1 LKMNYKDE
9 IEGLKKW
16 LLGDDRVK
24 KMRALRKLETLPITL
39 EILQQTGIG
48 IALNSLRNEKEYS
61 ERVKTLVFKW
71 KEIAYSTARKKG
83 IEIDFCETTANKY
96 SVKPRDATV
105 AESAVKITSSS
116 SSKVSTKPDTLAK
129 CEMKRSADTRSTE
142 DALTSEKE
150 SASAFKVPKV
160 SKRIKLTTGSDSFA
174 DALGSVDHLPK
185 NYNRSHK
192 RKLGQKSK
200 QIPNGDSLPDVEI
213 LKSLQTS
220 LNEPGPSNQSNM
232 YSVKADSKPPSY
244 NKPKTNDCAIKKSCT
259 MKVYSG
265 RRSHIVQSI
274 QKLFDMCIR
283 VLSDNIDQLEFT
295 GGVPYSILR
304 PVLSRASPQQLVKIE
319 HYNPY
324 LSIDL
329 QELWKEHCKKE
340 FNCLACDLLKKE
352 TYRQMEQKFL
362 EVTRSISE
370 SMNNANVRV
379 AKLSEVKTPRDVL
392 RRQAKYGT
400 GLLALPSCE
409 DIIESR
415 RYGLAG
421 GGSSSKMKSVRSAG
435 IIVSSLRDQSS
446 KLAKPPLLQN
456 TARRTEAGHAALI
469 GQFVRAELQAQYAVA
484 FSGHLFGHLLASG
497 GFENHIPLLGK
508 AAAAGLGGEFVRTGE
523 PGNLSGT
530 TTQLFFGKIQPFGF
544 DGCLEIYA
552 NQSTHSS
559 HGRRVGHAGLT
570 GENVRARLERD
581 VLFTATVFGQPT
593 TDQRALVPPASDDHL
608 TAALG
613 GEFVAAGLHGY
624 DGVGLVA
631 PVVTLT
637 VGQQPVLLV
646 LDSADVGSAGE
657 ERRRALL
664 RGELVGSALGSGDA
678 LALAVRLD
686 EAAVFG
692 PVYVRPRT
700 AESAHPFLRGEFV
713 GAGLQRQYR
722 LAGVELFKSPLAR
735 FGRTKC
741 GIIPLNDKDPFGVG
755 SGRIVPLAH
764 SHRPIECLPTPKN
777 PNLGVFRIRDDKSI
791 TVYAGVS
798 NPVQVFNFE
807 CRACTGGATLTFS
820 NDGKYFAFCDE
831 KIFVYKCSKWRL
843 HAAFDENEATNLF
856 FSPKNS
862 VLCTFKPYSTAVG
875 VTSVESNLKLWSM
888 FTGELLCEWVQ
899 KNIVSWRPMWT
910 ADESI
915 VLRLVGS
922 ELWFIAP
929 ENLNRFVQKL
939 TLPKLT
945 SFSLSPGPAPFHVA
959 VYTAS
964 SNEKMAS
971 ARLYRCSLKAP
982 IDIIACKNFQAD
994 RVDFHWNK
1002 NGTAVLVMA
1011 ILDVDPQN
1019 KSYYGCENLHL
1030 MTTYGEACNVPLDR
1044 EGPIHSV
1051 DWHPGSKL
1059 FCVVYGYIPSKAALF
1074 DLKANRVCDF
1084 GCEPRNEIEK
1094 KSLNSLL
1101 KIRHFLKSL
1110 PTAFTSSPLPRL
1122 HVCALKIWH
1131 CSGKVIHEIN
1141 CIDETLLWQVIWS
1154 SEGKDKFPKPVIDLS
1169 SFQGAKAVQ
1178 QSAYVPPHLRGTI
1191 KAEPAKSSLGE
1202 VDSRFNGDESASK
1215 KKKNVG
1221 FKKDHHGNFGKLLNT
1236 VNTKATDKGERMK
1249 KIRSLQTKLRQ
1260 IKILKDKQ
1268 SQGCKLELNQIEKIN
1283 REEEIQAQLEQLTIT
1298 GGATRLK
1305 EKENDR
1311 DRKTVV
1317 MFCFAGARVGWR
1329 FVIFPR
1335 KASSLPSHKNQKHR
1349 DEQNGRG
1356 DDRRELPPLHAD
1368 LVRNGFAFH

>member
-96 SVKPRDATV
+96 SVKSRDATV
-105 AESAVKITSSS
+105 AESAVKIISSS

-129 CEMKRSADTRSTE
+129 CEMKRSAGTRSTE

-232 YSVKADSKPPSY
+232 YFVKADSKPPSY

-259 MKVYSG
+259 MKGDYDYLDQQLVKRGHSRTQVYSG
-265 RRSHIVQSI
+265 RRSHTVQSI

-352 TYRQMEQKFL
+352 TYRQMYERMVMQREQKFL

-421 GGSSSKMKSVRSAG
+421 GGSSSKMKS
-435 IIVSSLRDQSS
+435 
-446 KLAKPPLLQN
+446 QN

-544 DGCLEIYA
+544 DGGLEIYA

-559 HGRRVGHAGLT
+559 HGRRVGHAGLA

-581 VLFTATVFGQPT
+581 VLLTATVFGQPT

-664 RGELVGSALGSGDA
+664 RGELVCSALGSGDA

-692 PVYVRPRT
+692 PVNVRPRT

-735 FGRTKC
+735 FGR
-741 GIIPLNDKDPFGVG
+741 
-755 SGRIVPLAH
+755 
-764 SHRPIECLPTPKN
+764 
-777 PNLGVFRIRDDKSI
+777 
-791 TVYAGVS
+791 
-798 NPVQVFNFE
+798 
-807 CRACTGGATLTFS
+807 
-820 NDGKYFAFCDE
+820 
-831 KIFVYKCSKWRL
+831 IFVYKCSKWRL

-899 KNIVSWRPMWT
+899 KNI
-910 ADESI
+910 
-915 VLRLVGS
+915 
-922 ELWFIAP
+922 
-929 ENLNRFVQKL
+929 
-939 TLPKLT
+939 
-945 SFSLSPGPAPFHVA
+945 
-959 VYTAS
+959 
-964 SNEKMAS
+964 EKMAS

-1059 FCVVYGYIPSKAALF
+1059 FCVVYGISGNIECWSMKDRKKISEFVAEDTTF
-1074 DLKANRVCDF
+1074 F
-1084 GCEPRNEIEK
+1084 EI
-1094 KSLNSLL
+1094 SPDG
-1101 KIRHFLKSL
+1101 IHFI
-1110 PTAFTSSPLPRL
+1110 TATTSPRL
-1122 HVCALKIWH
+1122 RVSNGLKIWH

-1298 GGATRLK
+1298 GEDHGGATRLK

-1368 LVRNGFAFH
+1368 LVRNVFAFH

>member
-1 LKMNYKDE
+1 
-9 IEGLKKW
+9 
-16 LLGDDRVK
+16 
-24 KMRALRKLETLPITL
+24 MRALRKLETLPITL

-96 SVKPRDATV
+96 SVNPRDATV
-105 AESAVKITSSS
+105 AESAVKITSNLA
-116 SSKVSTKPDTLAK
+116 SSKVSTKPETSAK
-129 CEMKRSADTRSTE
+129 CEMKRSANIRSTE

-150 SASAFKVPKV
+150 SASVFKVPKV

-185 NYNRSHK
+185 NYKRSHK
-192 RKLGQKSK
+192 RKLGEKSK

-232 YSVKADSKPPSY
+232 YFVKADSKPPPY
-244 NKPKTNDCAIKKSCT
+244 NKTKTNDSAIKKSCT
-259 MKVYSG
+259 MKGDYDYLDQQLVKRGHSRTQVYSG
-265 RRSHIVQSI
+265 RRSHTVQSI

-304 PVLSRASPQQLVKIE
+304 PVLTRASPQQLVKIE

-340 FNCLACDLLKKE
+340 FNCLACDLLRKE
-352 TYRQMEQKFL
+352 TYRQMYERMVMQREQKFL

-370 SMNNANVRV
+370 SMNSANGTVKIISIGIILFYLLIMILFNYISIVRV

-400 GLLALPSCE
+400 GLLTLPSCE

-421 GGSSSKMKSVRSAG
+421 GGSSSRMKS
-435 IIVSSLRDQSS
+435 
-446 KLAKPPLLQN
+446 QN

-544 DGCLEIYA
+544 DGGLEIYA

-559 HGRRVGHAGLT
+559 HGRRVGHAGLA

-631 PVVTLT
+631 PVVALT
-637 VGQQPVLLV
+637 VRQQPVLLV

-678 LALAVRLD
+678 LALAVRFD

-735 FGRTKC
+735 FGR
-741 GIIPLNDKDPFGVG
+741 
-755 SGRIVPLAH
+755 
-764 SHRPIECLPTPKN
+764 
-777 PNLGVFRIRDDKSI
+777 
-791 TVYAGVS
+791 
-798 NPVQVFNFE
+798 
-807 CRACTGGATLTFS
+807 
-820 NDGKYFAFCDE
+820 
-831 KIFVYKCSKWRL
+831 IFVYKCSKWRL

-899 KNIVSWRPMWT
+899 KNIVSC
-910 ADESI
+910 
-915 VLRLVGS
+915 
-922 ELWFIAP
+922 
-929 ENLNRFVQKL
+929 
-939 TLPKLT
+939 
-945 SFSLSPGPAPFHVA
+945 LSPGSAPFHVA

-964 SNEKMAS
+964 SSEKMAS
-971 ARLYRCSLKAP
+971 ARLYRFSLKAP
-982 IDIIACKNFQAD
+982 IDIVACKNFQAD

-1059 FCVVYGYIPSKAALF
+1059 FCVVYG
-1074 DLKANRVCDF
+1074 C
-1084 GCEPRNEIEK
+1084 
-1094 KSLNSLL
+1094 
-1101 KIRHFLKSL
+1101 
-1110 PTAFTSSPLPRL
+1110 
-1122 HVCALKIWH
+1122 
-1131 CSGKVIHEIN
+1131 
-1141 CIDETLLWQVIWS
+1141 
-1154 SEGKDKFPKPVIDLS
+1154 
-1169 SFQGAKAVQ
+1169 
-1178 QSAYVPPHLRGTI
+1178 
-1191 KAEPAKSSLGE
+1191 
-1202 VDSRFNGDESASK
+1202 
-1215 KKKNVG
+1215 
-1221 FKKDHHGNFGKLLNT
+1221 
-1236 VNTKATDKGERMK
+1236 M
-1249 KIRSLQTKLRQ
+1249 RSL
-1260 IKILKDKQ
+1260 
-1268 SQGCKLELNQIEKIN
+1268 
-1283 REEEIQAQLEQLTIT
+1283 
-1298 GGATRLK
+1298 
-1305 EKENDR
+1305 
-1311 DRKTVV
+1311 
-1317 MFCFAGARVGWR
+1317 
-1329 FVIFPR
+1329 
-1335 KASSLPSHKNQKHR
+1335 
-1349 DEQNGRG
+1349 
-1356 DDRRELPPLHAD
+1356 
-1368 LVRNGFAFH
+1368 

>member
-96 SVKPRDATV
+96 SVKSRDATV
-105 AESAVKITSSS
+105 AESAVKIISSS

-129 CEMKRSADTRSTE
+129 CEMKRSAGTRSTE

-232 YSVKADSKPPSY
+232 YFVKADSKPPSY

-259 MKVYSG
+259 MKGDYDYLDQQLVKRGHSRTQVYSG
-265 RRSHIVQSI
+265 RRSHTVQSI

-352 TYRQMEQKFL
+352 TYRQMYERMVMQREQKFL

-446 KLAKPPLLQN
+446 KLAKPPLLVKSLEMLKNCRRIFFFFPLTSTLSHPCPSQN

-544 DGCLEIYA
+544 DGGLEIYA

-559 HGRRVGHAGLT
+559 HGRRVGHAGLA

-581 VLFTATVFGQPT
+581 VLLTATVFGQPT

-664 RGELVGSALGSGDA
+664 RGELVCSALGSGDA

-692 PVYVRPRT
+692 PVNVRPRT

-735 FGRTKC
+735 FGR
-741 GIIPLNDKDPFGVG
+741 
-755 SGRIVPLAH
+755 
-764 SHRPIECLPTPKN
+764 
-777 PNLGVFRIRDDKSI
+777 DDRSI

-798 NPVQVFNFE
+798 NPVQP
-807 CRACTGGATLTFS
+807 CLYRWS
-820 NDGKYFAFCDE
+820 NVDIQ
-831 KIFVYKCSKWRL
+831 IFVYKCSKWRL

-959 VYTAS
+959 
-964 SNEKMAS
+964 EKMAS

-1059 FCVVYGYIPSKAALF
+1059 FCVVYGISGNIECWSMKDRKKISEFVAEDTTF
-1074 DLKANRVCDF
+1074 F
-1084 GCEPRNEIEK
+1084 EI
-1094 KSLNSLL
+1094 SPDG
-1101 KIRHFLKSL
+1101 IHFI
-1110 PTAFTSSPLPRL
+1110 TATTSPRL
-1122 HVCALKIWH
+1122 RVSNGLKIWH

-1298 GGATRLK
+1298 GEDHGGATRLK

-1368 LVRNGFAFH
+1368 LVRNVFAFH

>member
-105 AESAVKITSSS
+105 AESAVKITSNLA
-116 SSKVSTKPDTLAK
+116 SSKVSTKPETSAK
-129 CEMKRSADTRSTE
+129 CEMKRSANIRSTE

-150 SASAFKVPKV
+150 SASVFKVPKV

-185 NYNRSHK
+185 NYKRSHK
-192 RKLGQKSK
+192 RKLGEKSK

-232 YSVKADSKPPSY
+232 YFVKADSKAPPY
-244 NKPKTNDCAIKKSCT
+244 NKTKTNDSAIKKSCT
-259 MKVYSG
+259 MKGDYDYLDQQLVKRGHSRTQVYSG
-265 RRSHIVQSI
+265 RRSHTVQSI

-304 PVLSRASPQQLVKIE
+304 PVLTRASPQQLVKIE

-340 FNCLACDLLKKE
+340 FNCLACDLLRKE
-352 TYRQMEQKFL
+352 TYRQMYERMVMQREQKFL

-370 SMNNANVRV
+370 SMNSANGTVKIISIGIILFYFLIMILFNYISIVRV

-400 GLLALPSCE
+400 GLLTLPSCE

-421 GGSSSKMKSVRSAG
+421 GGSSSRMKS
-435 IIVSSLRDQSS
+435 
-446 KLAKPPLLQN
+446 QN

-544 DGCLEIYA
+544 DGGLEIYA

-559 HGRRVGHAGLT
+559 HGRRVGHAGLA

-624 DGVGLVA
+624 DGVGLVG
-631 PVVTLT
+631 PVVALT
-637 VGQQPVLLV
+637 VRQQPVLLV

-678 LALAVRLD
+678 LALAVRFD

-735 FGRTKC
+735 FGR
-741 GIIPLNDKDPFGVG
+741 
-755 SGRIVPLAH
+755 
-764 SHRPIECLPTPKN
+764 
-777 PNLGVFRIRDDKSI
+777 
-791 TVYAGVS
+791 
-798 NPVQVFNFE
+798 
-807 CRACTGGATLTFS
+807 
-820 NDGKYFAFCDE
+820 
-831 KIFVYKCSKWRL
+831 IFVYKCSKWRL

-899 KNIVSWRPMWT
+899 KNIVSC
-910 ADESI
+910 
-915 VLRLVGS
+915 
-922 ELWFIAP
+922 
-929 ENLNRFVQKL
+929 
-939 TLPKLT
+939 
-945 SFSLSPGPAPFHVA
+945 LSPGSAPFHVA

-964 SNEKMAS
+964 ST
-971 ARLYRCSLKAP
+971 
-982 IDIIACKNFQAD
+982 D

-1059 FCVVYGYIPSKAALF
+1059 FCVVYGISGNIECWSMKDRKKISEFVAEDTTF
-1074 DLKANRVCDF
+1074 F
-1084 GCEPRNEIEK
+1084 EI
-1094 KSLNSLL
+1094 SPDG
-1101 KIRHFLKSL
+1101 IHFI
-1110 PTAFTSSPLPRL
+1110 TATTSPRL
-1122 HVCALKIWH
+1122 RVSNGLKIWH

-1215 KKKNVG
+1215 KRKNVG
-1221 FKKDHHGNFGKLLNT
+1221 FRKDHHGNLGKLLNT
-1236 VNTKATDKGERMK
+1236 DNTKATDRV
-1249 KIRSLQTKLRQ
+1249 INSNLISNVQKLRQ

-1317 MFCFAGARVGWR
+1317 MFCFAGAKVGWR

-1335 KASSLPSHKNQKHR
+1335 KASSLKSH
-1349 DEQNGRG
+1349 
-1356 DDRRELPPLHAD
+1356 
-1368 LVRNGFAFH
+1368 

>member
-232 YSVKADSKPPSY
+232 YFVKADSKPPSY
-244 NKPKTNDCAIKKSCT
+244 NKTKTNDCAIKKSCT
-259 MKVYSG
+259 MKGDYDYLDQQLVKRGHSRTQVYSG
-265 RRSHIVQSI
+265 RRSHTVQSI

-352 TYRQMEQKFL
+352 TYRQMYERMVMQREQKFL

-421 GGSSSKMKSVRSAG
+421 GGSSSKMKS
-435 IIVSSLRDQSS
+435 
-446 KLAKPPLLQN
+446 QN

-497 GFENHIPLLGK
+497 GFENHIPLFGK

-544 DGCLEIYA
+544 DGGLEIYA

-559 HGRRVGHAGLT
+559 HGRRVGHAGLA

-581 VLFTATVFGQPT
+581 VLLTATVFGQPT

-664 RGELVGSALGSGDA
+664 RGELVCSALGSGDA

-722 LAGVELFKSPLAR
+722 LAGIELFKSPLAR
-735 FGRTKC
+735 FGRNRMSTDAEK
-741 GIIPLNDKDPFGVG
+741 PEL
-755 SGRIVPLAH
+755 GRI
-764 SHRPIECLPTPKN
+764 
-777 PNLGVFRIRDDKSI
+777 PN
-791 TVYAGVS
+791 
-798 NPVQVFNFE
+798 
-807 CRACTGGATLTFS
+807 RACTGGATLTFS

-929 ENLNRFVQKL
+929 ENLNRNVQKL

-945 SFSLSPGPAPFHVA
+945 SFSLSPGPPPFHVA

-971 ARLYRCSLKAP
+971 ARLYRFSLKAP

-1059 FCVVYGYIPSKAALF
+1059 FCVVYGISGNIECWSMKDRKKISEFVAEDTTF
-1074 DLKANRVCDF
+1074 F
-1084 GCEPRNEIEK
+1084 EI
-1094 KSLNSLL
+1094 SPDG
-1101 KIRHFLKSL
+1101 IHFI
-1110 PTAFTSSPLPRL
+1110 TATTSPRL
-1122 HVCALKIWH
+1122 RVSNGLKIWH

-1215 KKKNVG
+1215 KRKNVG

-1236 VNTKATDKGERMK
+1236 DNTKATDKGERMK

-1283 REEEIQAQLEQLTIT
+1283 REEEIQAQLERLTIT

-1317 MFCFAGARVGWR
+1317 MFCFAGAQVGWR

>member
-1 LKMNYKDE
+1 MNYKDE

-96 SVKPRDATV
+96 SVKPRDAIV

-174 DALGSVDHLPK
+174 DALGSVDYLPK

-232 YSVKADSKPPSY
+232 YFVKADSKPPSY
-244 NKPKTNDCAIKKSCT
+244 NKTKTNDCAIKKSCT
-259 MKVYSG
+259 MKGDYDYLDQQLVKRGHSRTQVYSG
-265 RRSHIVQSI
+265 RRSHTVQSI

-352 TYRQMEQKFL
+352 TYRQMYERMVMQREQKFL

-421 GGSSSKMKSVRSAG
+421 GGSSSKMKSLASSSRRSETKVPSLQSRRCWSNRWKCSKIVAEVAADIDRSIHFFHTKIHVLQQPTDNCDKQSTDYH
-435 IIVSSLRDQSS
+435 IISATVDNLQYNRKKNFQFF
-446 KLAKPPLLQN
+446 KLNPINLFRLFLDHICEPLNRSVQRRRRRRQN

-544 DGCLEIYA
+544 DGGLEIYA

-559 HGRRVGHAGLT
+559 HGRRVGHAGLA

-581 VLFTATVFGQPT
+581 VLLTATVFGQPT

-664 RGELVGSALGSGDA
+664 RGELVCSALGSGDA

-735 FGRTKC
+735 FGRNRMSTDAEK
-741 GIIPLNDKDPFGVG
+741 PEL
-755 SGRIVPLAH
+755 GRI
-764 SHRPIECLPTPKN
+764 PK
-777 PNLGVFRIRDDKSI
+777 DDRSI

-798 NPVQVFNFE
+798 NPVQP
-807 CRACTGGATLTFS
+807 CLYRWS
-820 NDGKYFAFCDE
+820 NVDIQ
-831 KIFVYKCSKWRL
+831 IFVYKCSKWRL

-1084 GCEPRNEIEK
+1084 DTTFFEI
-1094 KSLNSLL
+1094 SPDG
-1101 KIRHFLKSL
+1101 IHFI
-1110 PTAFTSSPLPRL
+1110 TATTSPRL
-1122 HVCALKIWH
+1122 RVSNGLKIWH

-1298 GGATRLK
+1298 GEDHG
-1305 EKENDR
+1305 
-1311 DRKTVV
+1311 
-1317 MFCFAGARVGWR
+1317 
-1329 FVIFPR
+1329 
-1335 KASSLPSHKNQKHR
+1335 
-1349 DEQNGRG
+1349 
-1356 DDRRELPPLHAD
+1356 
-1368 LVRNGFAFH
+1368 

>member
-259 MKVYSG
+259 MKGDYDYLDQQLVKRGHSRTQVYSG

-352 TYRQMEQKFL
+352 TYRQMYERMVMQREQKFL

-370 SMNNANVRV
+370 SMNNANGTVKIISIGIILFYFLIMILFNYISIVRV

-421 GGSSSKMKSVRSAG
+421 GGSSSKMKS
-435 IIVSSLRDQSS
+435 
-446 KLAKPPLLQN
+446 QN

-735 FGRTKC
+735 FGR
-741 GIIPLNDKDPFGVG
+741 
-755 SGRIVPLAH
+755 
-764 SHRPIECLPTPKN
+764 
-777 PNLGVFRIRDDKSI
+777 
-791 TVYAGVS
+791 
-798 NPVQVFNFE
+798 
-807 CRACTGGATLTFS
+807 
-820 NDGKYFAFCDE
+820 
-831 KIFVYKCSKWRL
+831 IFVYKCSKWRL

-899 KNIVSWRPMWT
+899 KNI
-910 ADESI
+910 
-915 VLRLVGS
+915 
-922 ELWFIAP
+922 
-929 ENLNRFVQKL
+929 
-939 TLPKLT
+939 
-945 SFSLSPGPAPFHVA
+945 
-959 VYTAS
+959 
-964 SNEKMAS
+964 EKMAS